1 MFMFFQT
8 RPFWRCMGVSDVKFK
23 NRFEEFF
30 GQSEIEITERDNAI
44 KLLLNVVSTIQE
56 RILYRLKNENSY
68 DMLMKLYYIFD
79 EVHSFY
85 LKEKE

>member
-1 MFMFFQT
+1 MFRRIDVCLCFFKS
-8 RPFWRCMGVSDVKFK
+8 RPFWRCMGVSDEKFK

-56 RILYRLKNENSY
+56 RILYL
-68 DMLMKLYYIFD
+68 
-79 EVHSFY
+79 H
-85 LKEKE
+85 

>member
-1 MFMFFQT
+1 MYVMFFQT
-8 RPFWRCMGVSDVKFK
+8 RPFWRCMGVSDEKFK

-68 DMLMKLYYIFD
+68 DML
-79 EVHSFY
+79 
-85 LKEKE
+85 